1 VVVLTVVLSGL
12 AATVAAVDDRVLD
25 ALPGLVT
32 VAFAVVG
39 AVILRHR
46 IDNRI
51 GWLLTSGAVPFAVLN
66 AGTAYA
72 RHDHGSLPGALA
84 VAAVV
89 NVMPLLG
96 LGVLVAVLPQVFPTG
111 APVSPRWRPLL
122 WTGWT
127 FTVLGAVS
135 NLFDAEQVQDL
146 PGVQNPAAIGAV
158 QPLVNTAQFVALL
171 CLVVSVASGVAGLV
185 VRWRRSRGDERQ
197 QLKWF
202 LAGFVPVLVPIA
214 LHDAFP
220 QVAGALIALLLT
232 LVPVTIGVAVLRYR
246 LYDLDVVVNRVL
258 VYTLL
263 SASTAV
269 VYVAAVA
276 LAEAVAGWGHGLPV
290 QIGATVLAA
299 ALFGP
304 VRLRVQTAV
313 DRLFYGDRARPYDA
327 LTRLGR
333 ALEHAPEPDATLTG
347 IVESVADALRVPYAA
362 IEFVLA
368 DEVVVAAEH
377 GTAESE
383 PVRFPMIY
391 QDETIGHLAVCPRGT
406 GETFSA
412 ADGRLLADLARQS
425 GVAAHAS
432 RVTAALQQARLAL
445 ITARE
450 EERRRLRRDLHDG
463 LGPALAGVTL
473 GLHAAQATIPIDAGR
488 AVALLADIETQV
500 EDAVRDI
507 RRLVYGLR
515 PPAIDEYGLL
525 RAIQQ
530 YASQLSVVA
539 AVQAPEVGLGDL
551 PAAVE
556 VAAYR
561 IATEAMT

>member
-1 VVVLTVVLSGL
+1 MPADPPNWRRTIPVAVVVLTVVLSGA
-12 AATVAAVDDRVLD
+12 AATIAAVDDRVLD

-46 IDNRI
+46 SDNRI

-72 RHDHGSLPGALA
+72 RHGHGSLPGALA

-146 PGVQNPAAIGAV
+146 PGVKNPAAIGAV

-171 CLVVSVASGVAGLV
+171 CLVVSVVSGVAGLV
-185 VRWRRSRGDERQ
+185 IRWRRSRGDERQ

-202 LAGFVPVLVPIA
+202 MAGFVPVLMPIA
-214 LHDAFP
+214 LHDGFP

-269 VYVAAVA
+269 VYVAAVV

-290 QIGATVLAA
+290 QIAATVVAA

-304 VRLRVQTAV
+304 LRLRVQTGV

-368 DEVVVAAEH
+368 DDVSSRPL
-377 GTAESE
+377 TAS
-383 PVRFPMIY
+383 
-391 QDETIGHLAVCPRGT
+391 PRVNRCAFRWSIRT
-406 GETFSA
+406 RRS
-412 ADGRLLADLARQS
+412 
-425 GVAAHAS
+425 VIS
-432 RVTAALQQARLAL
+432 RYA
-445 ITARE
+445 
-450 EERRRLRRDLHDG
+450 
-463 LGPALAGVTL
+463 
-473 GLHAAQATIPIDAGR
+473 R
-488 AVALLADIETQV
+488 AVAERRSARPTVVCSPTWPASRAWPRMPPGHGGSAAGAPRADHGTG
-500 EDAVRDI
+500 R
-507 RRLVYGLR
+507 G
-515 PPAIDEYGLL
+515 
-525 RAIQQ
+525 
-530 YASQLSVVA
+530 ASPT
-539 AVQAPEVGLGDL
+539 AP
-551 PAAVE
+551 
-556 VAAYR
+556 
-561 IATEAMT
+561 